1 MEFFFSATDKI
12 LYAVIPNSII
22 DTLLGMCI
30 SPLRKLGLKPHAI
43 LMPASLCRTWP
54 TKLNTM
60 LFGGN
65 SSKYQ
70 ADRVADFYLWMGEYL
85 V

>member
-1 MEFFFSATDKI
+1 MPIK
-12 LYAVIPNSII
+12 AVSWAP
-22 DTLLGMCI
+22 LGPFLWVAE
-30 SPLRKLGLKPHAI
+30 SE
-43 LMPASLCRTWP
+43 
-54 TKLNTM
+54 NTM